1 MSELLIKAYKLKEL
15 CELDD
20 KNPRTI
26 KNSKTYWKN
35 YVAIKFESWTS
46 RAMNKAWITK
56 KDYSVR
62 YIKLKDLKEYFEK
75 KTWKKLVLL
84 DKKDL

>member
-1 MSELLIKAYKLKEL
+1 MQELLVESYKLKEL
-15 CELDD
+15 ADKEN

-26 KNSKTYWKN
+26 KNWKIFWKN
-35 YVAIKFESWTS
+35 YVAIKFSNSHTK
-46 RAMNKAWITK
+46 ACNKAWITK

-62 YIKLKDLKEYFEK
+62 YVKLKDLKDYIEK
-75 KTWKKLVLL
+75 RTWKKLVLL